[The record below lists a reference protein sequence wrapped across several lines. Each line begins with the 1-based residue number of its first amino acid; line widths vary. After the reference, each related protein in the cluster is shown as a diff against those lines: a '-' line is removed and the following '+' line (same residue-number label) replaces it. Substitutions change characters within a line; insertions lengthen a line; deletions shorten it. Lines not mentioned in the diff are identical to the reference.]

1 MKKLK
6 RWFSLAFCVIF
17 AAVCTNLPRLMT
29 AVYADSVPQIRKVSI
44 ASANV
49 MVQPALFSAVSD
61 GKANI
66 ESASGFSYAGY
77 EVNNSKIAVAPQAA
91 KTSDKVVVSYNRIG
105 IIKDGSRMKTVSA
118 RITFTDF
125 QKGTG
130 LGDNLSDKYP
140 GIITSP
146 SRSAI
151 QLHNNFWTGFFL
163 HNIAAVNMKMEFFSD
178 GEKLSLKNANIGFY
192 SLNPTVSGEPLEG
205 VALRTDKSYTVS
217 LTDNTIVTY
226 GFEEGMY
233 KFQGARNTT
242 AWEDK
247 IGGKNFECSAVIFGN
262 PEETPVFT
270 MLSKS
275 GSYWFAPKIGVS
287 FNPVIPKKPEKT
299 VTHYLQDG
307 KTILEK
313 EVREISHAQSGD
325 ILEFH
330 INQQIEDTNTDS
342 SVLYKSFSI
351 EDTVPDRTEYIVGSA
366 KVYSNGNDISD
377 AYNVIYDA
385 GNRLL
390 KATAKNVSLSAGANK
405 SLTYTGEVITLS
417 FQVSVSQTAVSHMIL
432 NTGTA
437 RINGESFSSN
447 DVKVNVDPPPEK
459 KIRLGSKEVT
469 GSTGAKTGD
478 EISYIIRQNMTD
490 LSAHHMH
497 YQSFAVTD
505 MIPKEVTISGIIA
518 SVVKNGSRK
527 ILTSDQYHVTKS
539 AQNSGTQLNVAI
551 DPSYLA
557 ATPVS
562 GGSFELVVTGEIND
576 RLVYGTTFT
585 NTAEVRINGESAV
598 SNEVRTESLGE
609 ARLRI
614 NKSAD
619 KIRYRLGDTITY
631 TITVTDQGAAASN
644 VIIEDE
650 ITEGSV
656 VNVTS
661 LKKDGTAIP
670 LNASNLKIE
679 TDRKRFTVTTKQNL
693 EPGSTFVLEYTVST
707 EGVDASQL
715 PRIKNTACASADN
728 AGKVRVTKSL
738 GPEAPCE
745 VEVTKTADKETYRPE
760 DQKISY
766 TICCRQLTP
775 GGIANNVLLYDT
787 LGALHTAYALD
798 IQSLVVQKI
807 GSSGA
812 VLKQWSY
819 AGGDMYDSYKNK
831 GDIRSAV
838 FVNTEHIGLDTFEDS
853 MDITMREPLAYGESF
868 VVTYDVML
876 NDAYETV
883 QNRVSGIYSYAGGMA
898 QFDDV
903 IVEVPPF
910 FGSLAIEKRADR
922 AVYTPGDQISYTV
935 EVWNPVENSFGIWFN
950 LSDILRTEGGKIV
963 AESLKGTGPFGDD
976 IRILSQDDISYST
989 RHRYN
994 VAKMNTAD
1002 QRCVFTYKVDTA
1014 ACTED
1019 LVNTATVSNPEQ
1031 NVVMEDSAVVRLK
1044 EVEVLYKTDGNG
1056 EISGIPSEKQLY
1068 GRNPSGSEEIP
1079 NQGYVFSGWMA
1090 DSDVVL
1096 TDGST
1101 IKSGT
1106 LMRSTDVKNVVLTQD
1121 RITFTAINVLMD
1133 IRITT
1138 HFVDRDN
1145 RELAVS
1151 VVEDYKYQSH
1161 YTTKP
1166 VEIYGYTQEDDS
1178 GNTEGTAVEDTDV
1191 YYIYAPAQVLLTIKH
1206 VDTQGNQ
1213 LTTPEE
1219 RTLHYLDSYTTSEKS
1234 FDRYV
1239 LKTRPSNAEGTIRT
1253 MEPVTV
1259 CYVYQLKSHELLI
1272 RKSDGKE
1279 SFLQN
1284 AGFALYTDSA
1294 GKTLAEAYIDSQ
1306 EKTKLTES
1314 NGTTDQNGVLHLYGL
1329 QPGSYYIKEVRAP
1342 SGYDLYPEMIQL
1354 DFSED
1359 GSVLLR
1365 TKEEIK
1371 DITPENVQIEVLV
1384 EDKAFVSALPL
1395 AGSTGILRTEAGG
1408 LLMAAAGFLITIWME
1423 RRYRKSIEGKA
1434 GKK

>member
-1 MKKLK
+1 MKKMK
-6 RWFSLAFCVIF
+6 RWLSITFCVIF

-49 MVQPALFSAVSD
+49 LVQPALFSAVSD
-61 GKANI
+61 GKVNI

-77 EVNNSKIAVAPQAA
+77 ETNNSKIVVAPQAA
-91 KTSDKVVVSYNRIG
+91 KTSDKVVVFYNRVG
-105 IIKDGSRMKTVSA
+105 IIKDGSRLKTVSA

-130 LGDNLSDKYP
+130 LIDNLSEKYP

-151 QLHNNFWTGFFL
+151 QLHNNFWTGIFL

-192 SLNPTVSGEPLEG
+192 SLNPAASGEPMEG
-205 VALRTDKSYTVS
+205 VALRTDKAYTVS

-233 KFQGARNTT
+233 KFQGTRDTPV
-242 AWEDK
+242 WEDK
-247 IGGKNFECSAVIFGN
+247 IGGKNFEASAVIFN
-262 PEETPVFT
+262 SPEETPVFT

-299 VTHYLQDG
+299 VTHYMQDG

-325 ILEFH
+325 VLEFH

-351 EDTVPDRTEYIVGSA
+351 EDSVPDKTEYIVGSA
-366 KVYSNGNDISD
+366 KVYANGNDISD
-377 AYNVIYDA
+377 AYTITYDA

-390 KATAKNVSLSAGANK
+390 KATAKNVSLSGGANK
-405 SLTYTGEVITLS
+405 SLTYTGEMITFS
-417 FQVSVSQTAVSHMIL
+417 FQVSVSQTAVSHMIS
-432 NTGTA
+432 NTGIA

-447 DVKVNVDPPPEK
+447 EVKVNVDPPPEK
-459 KIRLGSKEVT
+459 KIRSGSKEVT
-469 GSTGAKTGD
+469 SSTGAKIGD
-478 EISYIIRQNMTD
+478 EISYVIRQNMAD

-497 YQSFAVTD
+497 YQSFVVAD
-505 MIPKEVTISGIIA
+505 MIPKELTISGIIA

-539 AQNSGTQLNVAI
+539 AQNNGTQLNVVI

-557 ATPVS
+557 ETPVS
-562 GGSFELVVTGEIND
+562 GGNFELVVTGEIND
-576 RLVYGTTFT
+576 RLIYGTAFS

-598 SNEVRTESLGE
+598 TNEVRTEPLGE

-619 KIRYRLGDTITY
+619 KSRYRLGDTITY

-670 LNASNLKIE
+670 LNTSNLKIE
-679 TDRKRFTVTTKQNL
+679 TDRKRFTVTTKQSL
-693 EPGSTFVLEYTVST
+693 EPGSTLALEYTVST
-707 EGVDASQL
+707 AAFDARQL
-715 PRIKNTACASADN
+715 PRIQNTACASADN
-728 AGKVRVTKSL
+728 AGKVKVTKTL

-745 VEVTKTADKETYRPE
+745 LEVTKTADKETYRPE

-775 GGIANNVLLYDT
+775 DGIATGVRLHDT
-787 LGALHTAYALD
+787 LGALHTAYAFD
-798 IQSLVVQKI
+798 IQSLVIQKI
-807 GSSGA
+807 GSSGV

-819 AGGDMYDSYKNK
+819 AGGEMFDGYKNK
-831 GDIRSAV
+831 GDRQAAV
-838 FVNTEHIGLDTFEDS
+838 YVDTEYIGQDTFEDS
-853 MDITMREPLAYGESF
+853 IDINVQEPLAYGESF
-868 VVTYDVML
+868 VITYDVML
-876 NDAYETV
+876 NEVYETV
-883 QNRVSGIYSYAGGMA
+883 ENRVSGSYSYAGGNA
-898 QFDDV
+898 GFDEV
-903 IVEVPPF
+903 KVEVPPF
-910 FGSLAIEKRADR
+910 LGSLAIEKNADR

-935 EVWNPVENSFGIWFN
+935 EVWNPVENSFGIQFD
-950 LSDILRTEGGKIV
+950 LSDILRTEGGKII
-963 AESLKGTGPFGDD
+963 AGSLKGTGPFGDN
-976 IRILSQDDISYST
+976 IWITSQDDISYSMG
-989 RHRYN
+989 RSID
-994 VAKMNTAD
+994 VEKMNTAD

-1019 LVNTATVSNPEQ
+1019 LVNTATVSNLAQ
-1031 NVVMEDSAVVRLK
+1031 NVVQEDSAVVKLK
-1044 EVEVLYKTDGNG
+1044 EVEVIYKTDGNG
-1056 EISGIPSEKQLY
+1056 EISGISSEKQLY
-1068 GRNPSGSEEIP
+1068 GRNPSGSEELP
-1079 NQGYVFSGWMA
+1079 SQGYEFSGWMA

-1096 TDGST
+1096 MDGSI

-1106 LMRSTDVKNVVLTQD
+1106 LMRSSDVKNVVLTQD
-1121 RITFTAINVLMD
+1121 RITFTAINVLVD

-1145 RELAVS
+1145 KELAVS
-1151 VVEDYKYQSH
+1151 VIEDYKYQSH

-1178 GNTEGTAVEDTDV
+1178 GNTEGTALEDTDV
-1191 YYIYAPAQVLLTIKH
+1191 YYIYAPAEVLLTIKH

-1213 LTTPEE
+1213 LITPEE
-1219 RTLHYLDSYTTSEKS
+1219 RTLHYLDSYTTSEKT
-1234 FDRYV
+1234 FERYV
-1239 LKTRPSNAEGTIRT
+1239 LQSRPSNAEGTIRT

-1259 CYVYQLKSHELLI
+1259 CYVYQLKPHELLI

-1306 EKTKLTES
+1306 SKTKLTES
-1314 NGTTDQNGVLHLYGL
+1314 NGTTDRNGVLHLYGL

-1342 SGYDLYPEMIQL
+1342 SGYDLYPEVIQL
-1354 DFSED
+1354 DFSKD
-1359 GSVLLR
+1359 GSVLLHS
-1365 TKEEIK
+1365 KEEVK
-1371 DITPENVQIEVLV
+1371 DITPENAQIEVLV
-1384 EDKAFVSALPL
+1384 EDKALVLALPL
-1395 AGSTGILRTEAGG
+1395 AGSKGVLRTEAGG

-1423 RRYRKSIEGKA
+1423 RRYRKSITGKA